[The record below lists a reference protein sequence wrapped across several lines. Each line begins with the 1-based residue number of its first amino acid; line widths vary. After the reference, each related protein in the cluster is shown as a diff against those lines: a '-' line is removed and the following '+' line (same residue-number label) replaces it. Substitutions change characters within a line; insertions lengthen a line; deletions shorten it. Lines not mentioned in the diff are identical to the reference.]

1 MTRVSRTTFTN
12 QRETWMIY
20 ITGDTHGELDR
31 FKGKELRGLG
41 KNDILLILGDFGFL
55 WDGSKEEKS
64 RLKWL
69 CKRPYTILFLDG
81 THENFDLLDP
91 YPVEEKFGG
100 RVQHIGG
107 SVYHVCRGSI
117 LELEGQSYLCFG
129 GGESLDQ
136 EDREPGVN
144 WWPWEMPSDEEYAYC
159 EANVAAHN
167 YKVEYVLTH
176 DAPTRFL
183 DFTAL
188 APGES
193 NRLHAFF
200 DKLVGEITYDHW
212 LFGRYHKDTTLSSKV
227 RCVFNDVIPVGEKR
241 SWWKRR

>member
-117 LELEGQSYLCFG
+117 LELEGQSYL
-129 GGESLDQ
+129 
-136 EDREPGVN
+136 
-144 WWPWEMPSDEEYAYC
+144 
-159 EANVAAHN
+159 AAHN

-212 LFGRYHKDTTLSSKV
+212 LFGRYHKDTTLSPKV